1 MHFKIYIKKNPTQ
14 YSCYRHVTSTHSVHN
29 SVYKSSPNS
38 VFTLG
43 RMLAKRHVMFS
54 NKVVVYSLNLYD
66 LNMCWEVALV
76 TFQSRTFHF
85 SSRMVSYFFST

>member
-14 YSCYRHVTSTHSVHN
+14 YSCYRHVT
-29 SVYKSSPNS
+29 SSPNS

-66 LNMCWEVALV
+66 LNMCWEAALV